1 MKKWNMSRLIA
12 MGILLTDACA
22 TAWVLCF
29 CKMAIQ
35 LDFTGSLPYLSAL
48 IGAMQGA
55 TAVVLTAYFVK
66 SKAENTKG
74 GIVYDAALR
83 ESETSEGDL

>member
-1 MKKWNMSRLIA
+1 MKKWTTSRLIA
-12 MGILLTDACA
+12 LGILTTDACA
-22 TAWVLCF
+22 TVWVLCF
-29 CKMAIQ
+29 CRMAIQ

-48 IGAMQGA
+48 IGAMQAA

-74 GIVYDAALR
+74 GIVYDAALGMNQ
-83 ESETSEGDL
+83 SDMGDL